1 MIFLGIL
8 LGCHYLAF
16 RHPRRSRAGKA
27 LQRSGKVRLLGV
39 CVVAPL
45 SLFLSLQNSLPLIQL
60 VLNQLIL
67 FWIAS
72 TILDTLYLLRKI
84 SQTLRR
90 VALFSLAA
98 GLLSLAGWSEP
109 TYRDSFTAVLIT
121 LFFGASLVALRTR
134 LLANTEKLPPSWR
147 ALQHRLIGLSNLL
160 VVVTCLYF
168 LLRAF
173 TVVPITSGQLEGVE
187 GCLKFCLALMGVE
200 VLVWSTE
207 RSLMLR
213 QSSAELAQVATDSV
227 RALLYCGL
235 GMLLASWATGQD
247 LGKFV
252 LSSAF
257 FSLGLGLALKPTLGN
272 FVSGLIMRLS
282 GDFSLGELV
291 QIGDTKGLVKVIN
304 WRSVG
309 LSTLT
314 ADLILIPHSQIA
326 RSLVV
331 NYSRPTRQR
340 ALYAEFRLPR
350 HYPPSMARQQLET
363 ILAGTPE
370 VLHEPA
376 PEVFLMNFE
385 GWANTYR
392 ARCWVDEALLEPQR
406 LEAIQT
412 RIAYGLERAN
422 LEIAGVVHT
431 WIGWADDLS
440 LPDTPPATG
449 K

>member
-27 LQRSGKVRLLGV
+27 LQRSGKVKMLGV

-45 SLFLSLQNSLPLIQL
+45 SLFLSLGNSFPLLQV

-67 FWIAS
+67 FWIV
-72 TILDTLYLLRKI
+72 TTTLDTLYLLHKI
-84 SQTLRR
+84 SKALRR
-90 VALFSLAA
+90 VAVLTVVA
-98 GLLSLAGWSEP
+98 GLLSLAGWNEP
-109 TYRDSFTAVLIT
+109 TYRDTFTAVLIT
-121 LFFGASLVALRTR
+121 LLFGASLLALRTQ
-134 LLANTEKLPPSWR
+134 LLSGTEKLPAIWQP
-147 ALQHRLIGLSNLL
+147 LKHRLVGLSNLL

-187 GCLKFCLALMGVE
+187 GCFQLCLALMGVE
-200 VLVWSTE
+200 ILVWSTE

-213 QSSAELAQVATDSV
+213 QSSAELAQVATDSL

-235 GMLLASWATGQD
+235 GLLLASWATGQD
-247 LGKFV
+247 LGKLM

-326 RSLVV
+326 RSLVI

-340 ALYAEFRLPR
+340 ALYAEFRLAR
-350 HYPPSMARQQLET
+350 HYPPSLARQHLEA
-363 ILAGTPE
+363 ILAATPE
-370 VLHEPA
+370 VLSEPA
-376 PEVFLMNFE
+376 PEVFLMSFE

-406 LEAIQT
+406 LEAIQV

-422 LEIAGVVHT
+422 LEISGVVHT
-431 WIGWADDLS
+431 WIGWADDPS
-440 LPDTPPATG
+440 VSEAHPQ
-449 K
+449 